1 MQVIILGGI
10 YSYLALY
17 IMEAMLGIESRK
29 VTAPAPSNCANEPIN
44 AVITQT
50 IITLPLVININRFT
64 KGLNNPLSVIMPK
77 DDGKYKHYDNVHN
90 L

>member
-17 IMEAMLGIESRK
+17 IMEAMLVLK
-29 VTAPAPSNCANEPIN
+29 VAAPAPSNCANEPIN